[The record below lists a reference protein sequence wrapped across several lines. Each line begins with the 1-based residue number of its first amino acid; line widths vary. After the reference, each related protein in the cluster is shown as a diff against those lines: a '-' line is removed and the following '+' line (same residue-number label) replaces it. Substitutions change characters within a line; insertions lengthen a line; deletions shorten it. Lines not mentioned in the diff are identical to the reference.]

1 MSEKVA
7 TVESLF
13 DWFRDRVVEAQ
24 QETALRLSDDAS
36 LYLASLLTDR
46 ARTDRPAP
54 PEETLAELH
63 ASAALGPPARQIQQY
78 RELGDRALY
87 LLGYF
92 RENVAR
98 RIVGES
104 YYLDMGSAAYQRVDQ
119 VFKRWFADAFGPVF
133 AELAERFAACVTLLE
148 HIRARQEAQPDLL
161 TRLYAE
167 WVETG
172 SEDTATR
179 LRSLGLV
186 VPRTRIDA

>member
-1 MSEKVA
+1 MEKVA
-7 TVESLF
+7 TVDSLF
-13 DWFRDRVVEAQ
+13 DWFRERVVEAQ
-24 QETALRLSDDAS
+24 SETSLHLSDNAS

-46 ARTDRPAP
+46 ARADRPAP

-63 ASAALGPPARQIQQY
+63 AAAASAPPARQIQQY

-104 YYLDMGSAAYQRVDQ
+104 YYRDMGSAAYHKVDQ

-133 AELAERFAACVTLLE
+133 GELAERFTACVALLE
-148 HIRARQEAQPDLL
+148 HIRARHDTQPDLL
-161 TRLYAE
+161 SRLYQE
-167 WVETG
+167 WLETG
-172 SEDTATR
+172 SEEAAAR
-179 LRSLGLV
+179 LRSLGLL
-186 VPRTRIDA
+186 VPKARIDA